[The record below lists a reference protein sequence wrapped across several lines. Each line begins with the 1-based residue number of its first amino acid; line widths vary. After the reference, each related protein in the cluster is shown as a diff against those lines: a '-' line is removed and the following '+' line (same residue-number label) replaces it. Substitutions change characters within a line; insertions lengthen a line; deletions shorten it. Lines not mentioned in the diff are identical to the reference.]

1 MAHYEMTGDHFASK
15 GGGAYDFYHEA
26 AKSARAAGDEVMG
39 KAFTDLQIWGTPEQC
54 LEKIQGIQ
62 DIIGAM
68 NMNCSF
74 SFAGMPYDYAKKS
87 MTLFAEEVVPV
98 VQKWDTENHKV
109 A

>member
-1 MAHYEMTGDHFASK
+1 MAHYDMTGDHFASK

-26 AKSARAAGDEVMG
+26 TKSARATGDDVMG
-39 KAFTDLQIWGTPEQC
+39 KAFTDLQIWGAPEQC

-68 NMNCSF
+68 NMNVSF
-74 SFAGMPYDYAKKS
+74 SYAGMPYDCAKKS

-98 VQKWDTENHKV
+98 VQQWDTENHKV
-109 A
+109 V